1 MTEPSNGPPLV
12 SIGIPTYNR
21 APLLKRS
28 VESALAQ
35 DHDHLE
41 VIVADN
47 GSTDDTVAV
56 AHELAAADPRVTV
69 LASPENLGP
78 TANFN
83 RVRAE
88 AKGAYFMWLGDDDWV
103 DPNYVSSCLAALQA
117 DPGAAVAA
125 GRVIYHEP
133 DVDPWL
139 GVHVEPC
146 SADAGQRVLEY
157 WRSARDNGAFYG
169 LVPMEISD
177 ALPPL
182 ANTMGADMQHMAA
195 VAFLGR
201 YRIVETTT
209 VHRNVGGATRSLKYA
224 AKVAGLPWWQG
235 EYPQLAIAWFAFR
248 DVGWMA
254 PAYGSLSRSARL
266 VLAVRAAF
274 IPLRRFLPEAAP
286 KYVRLLRSRVR
297 ARLRPN
303 APPLLPRPRPRGPA
317 WVPPAAEEPKHE
329 VGAP

>member
-1 MTEPSNGPPLV
+1 MTEPSTEPPLV

-21 APLLKRS
+21 ALLLRRT

-41 VIVADN
+41 VLVADN
-47 GSTDDTVAV
+47 GSTDGTLAV
-56 AHELAAADPRVTV
+56 ARELAAADPRVRV
-69 LASPENLGP
+69 LTSPENLGP

-88 AKGAYFMWLGDDDWV
+88 AKGGYFMWLGDDDWI
-103 DPNYVSSCLAALQA
+103 DPNYVSSCLAALRA
-117 DPGAAVAA
+117 DPAAAVAA
-125 GRVIYHEP
+125 GRVVYHEP
-133 DVDPWL
+133 EVDPWL

-146 SADAGQRVLEY
+146 AADAGERVLEY
-157 WRSARDNGAFYG
+157 WRAVRDNGAVYG
-169 LVPMEISD
+169 LVPMEVSD

-201 YRIVETTT
+201 YRIVQTTT
-209 VHRNVGGATRSLKYA
+209 VHRTVGGATRSLKYA
-224 AKVAGLPWWQG
+224 AEVAGQPWWQG

-254 PAYGSLSRSARL
+254 PAYDRLSRPARL
-266 VLAVRAAF
+266 VLAARTAY

-286 KYVRLLRSRVR
+286 KYVRLLRSRAR
-297 ARLRPN
+297 ARLRPG
-303 APPLLPRPRPRGPA
+303 APPLLPLPRPRGPA
-317 WVPPAAEEPKHE
+317 WQPPPVEERQE
-329 VGAP
+329 VTP